1 MKYCSVGDR
10 KFNKTCCFVES
21 QINTCRFYGEH
32 LSLVR
37 YEDKAKG
44 GVSIESLIMKPVKPF
59 KQELLTERRLPC
71 SYKLVNMP
79 VGKFNALPDDKH
91 NLHI

>member
-10 KFNKTCCFVES
+10 KFNKTSCFVES

-37 YEDKAKG
+37 YDDKARG
-44 GVSIESLIMKPVKPF
+44 ESVY
-59 KQELLTERRLPC
+59 
-71 SYKLVNMP
+71 S
-79 VGKFNALPDDKH
+79 H
-91 NLHI
+91 